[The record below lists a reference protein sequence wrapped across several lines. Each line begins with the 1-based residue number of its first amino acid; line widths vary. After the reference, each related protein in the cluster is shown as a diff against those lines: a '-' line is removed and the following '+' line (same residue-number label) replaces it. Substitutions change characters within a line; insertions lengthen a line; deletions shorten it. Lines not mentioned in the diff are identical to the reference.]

1 MTVSLDIRALE
12 AGYREKIVL
21 RGLSIPSVQA
31 GQMVALVG
39 PNAAGKSTLLRAIA
53 GLISASGEVRLG
65 EKNLLALSPAARSQL
80 VAFMPQSLPAG
91 RGLTVIETVLSALRA
106 VPASANAS
114 GETQNDEE
122 RAASALAKAGLL
134 EQALQPLDR
143 LSGGQRQ
150 LAGIAQAIV
159 RQPLLMLFDEPTSAL
174 DLRHQLEVMNI
185 IRGLARKGRIVVAV
199 IHDLAL
205 AARYADRVLLLHE
218 GRVIADGTPEEA
230 ISARTLAETYG
241 VDARVERCSQGFLQ
255 IIADRPIN
263 NTAQSPS

>member
-1 MTVSLDIRALE
+1 MTLLLDIRALE
-12 AGYREKIVL
+12 AGYRERIVL
-21 RGLSIPSVQA
+21 RDLSIPSVQA
-31 GQMVALVG
+31 GQTVALVG

-53 GLISASGEVRLG
+53 GLISARGEVRLG
-65 EKNLLALSPAARSQL
+65 ENNLLALGPAARSQL
-80 VAFMPQSLPAG
+80 AAFMPQSLPAG

-106 VPASANAS
+106 VPASGDADK
-114 GETQNDEE
+114 TRNDEE
-122 RAASALAKAGLL
+122 RAASALAKVGLL
-134 EQALQPLDR
+134 EQALRPLDR

-185 IRGLARKGRIVVAV
+185 VRGLAREGRIVVAV
-199 IHDLAL
+199 MHDLAL

-230 ISARTLAETYG
+230 INARTLAGTYG

-255 IIADRPIN
+255 IIADRPITN
-263 NTAQSPS
+263 PAQSPL